1 MAPKNKFTR
10 EQIISAALELTR
22 KQGASALT
30 ARALAK
36 ALGVSTQPVFTC
48 FTTMEEAREE
58 VCTAAWRVYK
68 GYVERGLSMDPP
80 FFGVGVQYLAFARQE
95 PELYKLLFLQQ
106 NKEGKSEALAAM
118 ERSRVLVRPSL
129 MKIYRMEEAAADLY
143 FRNMWL
149 VVHSLAT
156 LLVTGGCTYGPEE
169 MGKILTGFSLSQC
182 MACKEIPGFVSG
194 TYDRDA
200 LFTNLIQGE
209 NSGEAAV

>member
-1 MAPKNKFTR
+1 
-10 EQIISAALELTR
+10 
-22 KQGASALT
+22 
-30 ARALAK
+30 
-36 ALGVSTQPVFTC
+36 
-48 FTTMEEAREE
+48 
-58 VCTAAWRVYK
+58 
-68 GYVERGLSMDPP
+68 MDPP

-169 MGKILTGFSLSQC
+169 MEKILTGFSLSQC

>member
-58 VCTAAWRVYK
+58 VCTAAWRVYQ

-80 FFGVGVQYLAFARQE
+80 FFGVGVQ
-95 PELYKLLFLQQ
+95 
-106 NKEGKSEALAAM
+106 
-118 ERSRVLVRPSL
+118 
-129 MKIYRMEEAAADLY
+129 
-143 FRNMWL
+143 
-149 VVHSLAT
+149 
-156 LLVTGGCTYGPEE
+156 
-169 MGKILTGFSLSQC
+169 
-182 MACKEIPGFVSG
+182 
-194 TYDRDA
+194 
-200 LFTNLIQGE
+200 
-209 NSGEAAV
+209 

>member
-149 VVHSLAT
+149 VVHSLST
-156 LLVTGGCTYGPEE
+156 LIVTGDCTYSDKEIGQ
-169 MGKILTGFSLSQC
+169 ILTGFSISIYK
-182 MACKEIPGFVSG
+182 AIREIPGFADG
-194 TYDRDA
+194 AFDRDA
-200 LFTNLIQGE
+200 AFRGLVGKKI
-209 NSGEAAV
+209 EARHD

>member
-1 MAPKNKFTR
+1 
-10 EQIISAALELTR
+10 
-22 KQGASALT
+22 
-30 ARALAK
+30 
-36 ALGVSTQPVFTC
+36 
-48 FTTMEEAREE
+48 
-58 VCTAAWRVYK
+58 
-68 GYVERGLSMDPP
+68 MDPP

-169 MGKILTGFSLSQC
+169 MEKSL
-182 MACKEIPGFVSG
+182 PVSVSVNAWPV
-194 TYDRDA
+194 RRFRA
-200 LFTNLIQGE
+200 LFPAHMTGMHCLQT
-209 NSGEAAV
+209 

>member
-58 VCTAAWRVYK
+58 VCTAAWRVYQ

-156 LLVTGGCTYGPEE
+156 LIVTNDCPYSDEE
-169 MGKILTGFSLSQC
+169 LARLLTGFSVSIYK
-182 MACKEIPGFVSG
+182 AIREIPGFAAG
-194 TYDRDA
+194 AFDRDA
-200 LFTNLIQGE
+200 VFRALAGGDE
-209 NSGEAAV
+209 GKAPVK

>member
-58 VCTAAWRVYK
+58 VCTAAWRVYQ

-118 ERSRVLVRPSL
+118 ERSRVLVRPRICTFGTCGWWCTAWPRYWSQADVLTARKRWGKSL
-129 MKIYRMEEAAADLY
+129 PVSVSVNAWPVRR
-143 FRNMWL
+143 FR
-149 VVHSLAT
+149 
-156 LLVTGGCTYGPEE
+156 
-169 MGKILTGFSLSQC
+169 
-182 MACKEIPGFVSG
+182 
-194 TYDRDA
+194 A
-200 LFTNLIQGE
+200 LFPAHMTGMHCLRN
-209 NSGEAAV
+209 

>member
-30 ARALAK
+30 ARALEK

-58 VCTAAWRVYK
+58 VCTAAWRVYQ

-129 MKIYRMEEAAADLY
+129 MKVYRMEEAAADLY
-143 FRNMWL
+143 FPP
-149 VVHSLAT
+149 T
-156 LLVTGGCTYGPEE
+156 E
-169 MGKILTGFSLSQC
+169 
-182 MACKEIPGFVSG
+182 
-194 TYDRDA
+194 
-200 LFTNLIQGE
+200 
-209 NSGEAAV
+209 